1 MKKITAI
8 FFTVIFLV
16 MGLGAGIVSAN
27 EPTSQTGE
35 AKVTVAS
42 IGILAA
48 MPLDGSWTIL
58 DEHMDE
64 GDFFSGSWMW
74 TSANPVTFTITDLY
88 VVTDEFEVYDNGV
101 LVLTTPS
108 LPDYSEL
115 VPPIGA
121 FDTPPWTSD
130 PDTALA
136 EPLFSKGIISFG
148 PGSHEITI
156 IDIDIPLGFSDGT
169 VAFKAELVVEIDI
182 KPGSCPN
189 PFNSKS
195 MGSVPVAIVGTAD
208 FDVETVDPATIC
220 LVTPWGEVVCALENW
235 EIVDSTEPFD
245 GDPADCFDCFDAEEN
260 FNFDADGDGV
270 FDTYI
275 GDGYPDL
282 VVKFDTQELAATDA
296 IADAKRGD
304 CVELMLMGNTY
315 GGIPITFG
323 SDSVLKRK

>member
-8 FFTVIFLV
+8 FFTVILLV
-16 MGLGAGIVSAN
+16 MGLGAGIVSAD
-27 EPTSQTGE
+27 ERTSQTGE
-35 AKVTVAS
+35 AKLAVAS

-58 DEHMDE
+58 DEYMDE

-115 VPPIGA
+115 VPPIDA
-121 FDTPPWTSD
+121 FLSPPWTNN

-156 IDIDIPLGFSDGT
+156 RDIDIPSSFADGT
-169 VAFKAELVVEIDI
+169 VAFKAELVVVEIDI

-195 MGSVPVAIVGTAD
+195 RGSVPVAIVGTAD

-260 FNFDADGDGV
+260 FNYDANDDGV

-282 VVKFDTQELAATDA
+282 VVKFDTQELAAA
-296 IADAKRGD
+296 IADVSPGD
-304 CVELMLMGNTY
+304 CVVLMLKGETNDGT
-315 GGIPITFG
+315 PITFG